1 MEMKSHFQRGKIQ
14 LAASPG
20 QLNTIQFASLAEQ
33 ESAELGRMGVWGLPD
48 ERVGEA
54 QGKGPAKSS
63 ERKGEHGAGICA
75 SS

>member
-33 ESAELGRMGVWGLPD
+33 ESAELGGMGVWGLPD
-48 ERVGEA
+48 ERVGRD
-54 QGKGPAKSS
+54 Q
-63 ERKGEHGAGICA
+63 
-75 SS
+75 